1 MRPARLAVALALL
14 AGMGVTPSPALPQ
27 SSPDLSWLRP
37 CWLPGV
43 QRQAVCGAYPVW
55 ENRETRAGRRIGI
68 FVAVLAARSP
78 SPRPDP
84 VFYLDG
90 GPGNAAST
98 AAADLATILDDI
110 LEDRDLVL
118 IDQRGTGASNPL
130 TCDDLRSGSGPDLF
144 RLAEL
149 RECRRKLEQ
158 KADLRLYGT
167 AAAMADLDEIR
178 GVLGYSRIN
187 LLSASYG
194 SAAAQVYL
202 RAYPDRVRSAVLLA
216 AGPVDVRYPLHVARD
231 HERALNLTFDA
242 CAADPSCAAA
252 FPKLREDFARLTG
265 RLAAGPVEVE
275 VPGPLPPGG
284 GPPRPETV
292 LLSLDL
298 VRLTLPHRLYSTEA
312 AARVPN
318 SIHRAAQGDFAELAR
333 ACRSI
338 QRQTWDDPSQGLFLS
353 ISCSED
359 EAALEPAVVE
369 RETRGT
375 FVGDIRVRLQ
385 AARCAEWPRAPL
397 PPGYH
402 EPVRSNVPA
411 LLLTGEA
418 DPILPPAWAEE
429 VARNLP
435 NGRLIVVPNASHWPI
450 IPCTEGL
457 IRAFLRAGTAQ
468 GLDAACVA
476 ANRRPPFV
484 LR

>member
-1 MRPARLAVALALL
+1 MRLRRLAVALALAAL
-14 AGMGVTPSPALPQ
+14 AGAPSPARGAT
-27 SSPDLSWLRP
+27 SPDLSWLRP

-43 QRQAVCGAYPVW
+43 KRQAVCGTYPVW
-55 ENRETRAGRRIGI
+55 ENRETRTGRRIGI
-68 FVAVLAARSP
+68 FVAVLSARSR
-78 SPRPDP
+78 SPKPDP

-118 IDQRGTGASNPL
+118 VDQRGTGGSNPL
-130 TCDDLRSGSGPDLF
+130 ACDLRGSGADLF
-144 RLAEL
+144 RRAEL
-149 RECRRKLEQ
+149 RECRRQLEQ
-158 KADLRLYGT
+158 KADLRLYNT
-167 AAAMADLDEIR
+167 PAAMADLDEIR
-178 GVLGYSRIN
+178 QVLGYSRIN
-187 LLSASYG
+187 LFGASYG

-216 AGPVDVRYPLHVARD
+216 AGPVDVRYPLYVARD

-242 CAADPSCAAA
+242 CAADPACAAA
-252 FPKLREDFARLTG
+252 FPRLREDFARLTA

-275 VPGPLPPGG
+275 VPGPVPPGG
-284 GPPRPETV
+284 GPPRSETV

-298 VRLTLPHRLYSTEA
+298 VRLTLPHRLYSAEA

-318 SIHRAAQGDFAELAR
+318 SIHRAAEGDFAELAR

-359 EAALEPAVVE
+359 EAALDPAVVE

-375 FVGDIRVRLQ
+375 FVGDARVRLQ
-385 AARCAEWPRAPL
+385 TARCAEWPRATL
-397 PPGYH
+397 PAGYH

-418 DPILPPAWAEE
+418 DPILPPAWAQE
-429 VARNLP
+429 VVRHLP
-435 NGRLIVVPNASHWPI
+435 NGRLVVVPNASHWPVT
-450 IPCTEGL
+450 PCTQKL
-457 IRAFLRAGTAQ
+457 IRTFLRAGTAQ

>member
-1 MRPARLAVALALL
+1 MADWKPALPAAMVAAPP
-14 AGMGVTPSPALPQ
+14 ASARSHPSPA
-27 SSPDLSWLRP
+27 SRDLSWLRP

-55 ENRETRAGRRIGI
+55 ENREARAGRRIGI
-68 FVAVLAARSP
+68 FVTVLSARSP
-78 SPRPDP
+78 SPKPDP

-98 AAADLATILDDI
+98 AAADLATLLDDI

-130 TCDDLRSGSGPDLF
+130 ACDGLGAGSGSDLF

-158 KADLRLYGT
+158 KADLRLYT
-167 AAAMADLDEIR
+167 TPIAMADLDEIR
-178 GVLGYSRIN
+178 GALGYGRIN

-231 HERALNLTFDA
+231 HQRALNLTFDA
-242 CAADPSCAAA
+242 CAADPACATA
-252 FPKLREDFARLTG
+252 FPKLREDFARMTE

-275 VPGPLPPGG
+275 VPARPATPGRAAA
-284 GPPRPETV
+284 PKETV
-292 LLSLDL
+292 HLSLDL
-298 VRLTLPHRLYSTEA
+298 VRLTLPHRLYSAEA

-359 EAALEPAVVE
+359 EAALDPAVVE

-385 AARCAEWPRAPL
+385 TARCAEWPRATLPL
-397 PPGYH
+397 GYH

-418 DPILPPAWAEE
+418 DPILPPVWAEE

-435 NGRLIVVPNASHWPI
+435 NSRLIVVPNASHWPVT
-450 IPCTEGL
+450 PCTQKL

-468 GLDAACVA
+468 GLDA
-476 ANRRPPFV
+476 
-484 LR
+484 